1 MTPAA
6 MHSGEAARLFSERQQ
21 TLNAAYAAH
30 PERFVKGPPI
40 PPALP
45 TAVWINP
52 PKPAVQPAA
61 AVAVDS
67 VGNSE
72 RSGELSTESTATEA
86 G

>member
-6 MHSGEAARLFSERQQ
+6 VHSGEAARLFAERQQ

-52 PKPAVQPAA
+52 PKPAGQPAA
-61 AVAVDS
+61 VVVAVDP
-67 VGNSE
+67 VGNSQQSE
-72 RSGELSTESTATEA
+72 ELSTGSTA
-86 G
+86 